1 MEWVLLHPFHLFY
14 AHYHL
19 LLLKKV
25 RKIRPRFAKFH
36 PKYLFPTR
44 FDASR
49 PKNSAICCMLHNFA
63 DRSSSNT
70 LRCTEPTYIQ
80 CKLRTNQDAKFYSEI
95 RDNN

>member
-44 FDASR
+44 FNASR

-63 DRSSSNT
+63 IGKFKQHPALYR
-70 LRCTEPTYIQ
+70 TYVH
-80 CKLRTNQDAKFYSEI
+80 SM
-95 RDNN
+95 